1 MYRYYF
7 SNKHLPILFFFPLTP
22 LFVVT
27 KINVLSTINHLGNE
41 KYRML
46 NIEKRVRPIRNHL
59 LENFLTR
66 KETKKESRAAPS
78 LTQFS
83 NMTNTPF
90 YSIRIKKKKKKDS
103 IENLSRRR
111 KNVPRSILSSPLQ
124 MNPLANRQPS
134 LRVLE
139 ALPYLRINY
148 IIPVRF
154 N

>member
-90 YSIRIKKKKKKDS
+90 YSIRIKKKKKKRQHRKSFPKKKERSS
-103 IENLSRRR
+103 IDPLEPLTNEPLSQSTTLLACFRSPPLS
-111 KNVPRSILSSPLQ
+111 KNKLYNPRS
-124 MNPLANRQPS
+124 
-134 LRVLE
+134 
-139 ALPYLRINY
+139 
-148 IIPVRF
+148 F
-154 N
+154 